1 MDKHRKTISVIFITI
16 VLLLIVWN
24 CFSPKQSPIV
34 SDEDLKELIKLTT
47 E

>member
-1 MDKHRKTISVIFITI
+1 MDRHRKTISIICITV

-34 SDEDLKELIKLTT
+34 SDEDLKELIKLTS